1 MSESVMAVSG
11 GISSAVGA
19 HYVLKSDIAQFCLP
33 AANRDSNRK
42 FAYANSICFAFLVVG
57 AIGIVKVPQVVLRPL
72 PDLAEAVPI
81 EEFIQQPEQTPQ
93 TTDAQPDQPTDNAQ
107 ADAVVTPVVVA
118 AASADVAFPVP
129 VEGATVLATTAKY
142 APPPPA
148 VLKVA
153 PRPVAKPQVD
163 KFVRGQDRGTFPPPP
178 FSIVQ
183 GILSTGDVVS
193 VTLLVE
199 VSEEGVPEKA
209 DVDKTCGKMEIDRKT
224 AQWIKSRWHWEPN
237 GGRRLKSVEIEYR
250 MQ

>member
-1 MSESVMAVSG
+1 MAVSG
-11 GISSAVGA
+11 GISSGVGA
-19 HYVLKSDIAQFCLP
+19 HYVLKSDLAQFCLP

-42 FAYANSICFAFLVVG
+42 FAYANSICFAFLVIG
-57 AIGIVKVPQVVLRPL
+57 AIGIVKVPQVGLRSL
-72 PDLAEAVPI
+72 PDLAEVVPI
-81 EEFIQQPEQTPQ
+81 EEFIQQPDPTPQ
-93 TTDAQPDQPTDNAQ
+93 TTDAQPDQPTDNTQ
-107 ADAVVTPVVVA
+107 TDAVVTPVVVA
-118 AASADVAFPVP
+118 AATADVAFPVP
-129 VEGATVLATTAKY
+129 VEGATVLAATAKY

-153 PRPVAKPQVD
+153 PRPTVKPQVD

-178 FSIVQ
+178 FTIVQ

-193 VTLLVE
+193 VNLLVE
-199 VSEEGVPEKA
+199 VSEEGILEKV
-209 DVDKTCGKMEIDRKT
+209 DVEKTCGKMEIDRKT